1 MPIALK
7 HIRDQL
13 LPGLMQTGTG
23 ATKQWDKFFKDATAE
38 VYELA
43 AKTDGDDSLT
53 LEDIHQAEAM
63 IAELKRDKV

>member
-13 LPGLMQTGTG
+13 LPGLMQTG

-43 AKTDGDDSLT
+43 AKADGNDSFT

-63 IAELKRDKV
+63 IAELKRDKA